1 MTSTFLD
8 SLARF
13 LRDTA
18 KRPSAQFVSLAAML
32 VGAKFLV
39 GGPVLTSWRP
49 IDTFESPFLLWKL
62 LIGNFEWLRLIFPHA
77 LLLMLGV
84 SPRWEKWES
93 GRQLRI
99 VIVVLG
105 AAVAWSASTYPYNE
119 YFNNGHWADRG
130 MVIVFAACAWKRPIA
145 VPYLT
150 MLAAVLLQQAGHP
163 VGVDTFDWRPILE
176 TLCLFSCFVWLAFV
190 PGLNTRHFVL
200 VALALIG
207 TYYFEAGI
215 AKIRF
220 QPTGSWVFE
229 DDLSN
234 LLVAAHMR
242 GWLSWMPDEWIMAIV
257 RPIRSVSIALTIF
270 TVIAEL
276 GFLLIF
282 VHRKFCRPILLMA
295 AAMHFGIY
303 LMAGIL
309 FWKWILL
316 NMLWFWFFGRD
327 QDDVRKMWFDNR
339 LTAAFAVVL
348 AIFGGRQ
355 YFKPQIGVAWWDTNL
370 NEVYEIN
377 AIGKSGASYRMSPD
391 AFAPSDVTLVQA
403 NYWKLSK
410 EPTLMNV
417 YGSAYNHDQMV
428 AIKNAKSLNELPA
441 LQYKFGQ
448 IRYNEAWASSFDE
461 LMRRNFRSWN
471 EHGFRHRWL
480 KWIGRPPHLWV
491 SPRNAVDKLPEN
503 IERVEVTRQAV
514 LGVNDT
520 FLRGERKVIH
530 SVAITN

>member
-1 MTSTFLD
+1 MTSTT
-8 SLARF
+8 LAGVSDLVRAN
-13 LRDTA
+13 A
-18 KRPSAQFVSLAAML
+18 KRPSVQFVALAGML
-32 VGAKFLV
+32 VAAKFLV

-49 IDTFESPFLLWKL
+49 IETFESPFLLWKL
-62 LIGNFEWLRLIFPHA
+62 LIGNFEWLQLLFPHA

-84 SPRWEKWES
+84 RPRWENWES

-99 VIVVLG
+99 VVVVLG

-119 YFNNGHWADRG
+119 YFNHGHWADRA
-130 MVIVFAACAWKRPIA
+130 MVLVFAGLAWRRPIA

-190 PGLNTRHFVL
+190 PGFNTRHFVL

-215 AKIRF
+215 AKLRF
-220 QPTGSWVFE
+220 RPTGSWVFE

-234 LLVAAHMR
+234 LLVATHMR
-242 GWLSWMPDEWIMAIV
+242 GWLSWMPDSWIMTLV
-257 RPIRSVSIALTIF
+257 RPIRAISPVLTVF
-270 TVIAEL
+270 TVITEL

-282 VHRKFCRPILLMA
+282 VHRKLCRPFFLMA
-295 AAMHFGIY
+295 AAMHLGIY
-303 LMAGIL
+303 LMAGIF
-309 FWKWILL
+309 FWKWILMNL
-316 NMLWFWFFGRD
+316 LWFWFFSRD
-327 QDDVRKMWFDNR
+327 QDDVRKVWFDHR
-339 LTAAFAVVL
+339 LTAAFAIML
-348 AIFGGRQ
+348 AVFGGRQ

-370 NEVYEIN
+370 NEVYEIH
-377 AIGKSGASYRMSPD
+377 AIGKSGTSYRISPE

-403 NYWKLSK
+403 NYWKLSN
-410 EPTLMNV
+410 ESSLMNV
-417 YGSAYNHDQMV
+417 YGSAYNHDQFV
-428 AIKNAKSLNELPA
+428 AIKNARSLDELPA
-441 LQYKFGQ
+441 LQSKFGQ
-448 IRYNEAWASSFDE
+448 NRYNEAWQLSFDE

-491 SPRNAVDKLPEN
+491 TPRDAVNKLPET
-503 IERVEVTRQAV
+503 IERVDITRQAV

-520 FLRGERKVIH
+520 FQRGDRKVIH
-530 SVAITN
+530 SVSISP